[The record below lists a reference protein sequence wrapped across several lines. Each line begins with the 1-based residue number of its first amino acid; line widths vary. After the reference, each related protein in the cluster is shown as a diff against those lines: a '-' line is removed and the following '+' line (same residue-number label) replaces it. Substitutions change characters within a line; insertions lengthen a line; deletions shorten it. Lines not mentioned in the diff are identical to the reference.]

1 MTGDGQGAGVQRVD
15 VALNDGRSY
24 PILLGDDILGQPG
37 LLDPYIGS
45 QALVVTNDAVA
56 ARYLPALQESLR
68 ADGSRQVDV
77 IAIGDGEEH
86 KSLATYS
93 RVLDALIA
101 KRHNRST
108 TVVALGG
115 GVVGDVAGFAAA
127 TYQRGVA
134 LVQIPTTLLALV
146 DSSVGGKTAV
156 NHPSGKNLVGA
167 FHQPRAVI
175 ADVNVLKTLPQREL
189 AAGLAEVVK
198 YGVIAD
204 AEFFTWLE
212 AHIEALAARDP
223 AALLQAVRRC
233 CQIKALVVAE
243 DEREQGRRA
252 ILNFGH
258 TFGHAIESVGGYR
271 HHLHGEAVA
280 IGMAMAM
287 TLSARLDLCST
298 NDASRVQTLLATAG
312 LPLEAPGFDIAAL
325 RNAMGMDKKILDG
338 RLRLIVCNG
347 IGTAAVTDAAP
358 DEAIV
363 AAIESGVSPGE
374 NLR

>member
-1 MTGDGQGAGVQRVD
+1 MTRDGQGVQHVN
-15 VALNDGRSY
+15 VALKDGRSY
-24 PILLGDDILGQPG
+24 PILLGDGILGLPD
-37 LLDPYIGS
+37 LLEPFVGS

-56 ARYLPALQESLR
+56 DLYLPPLQESLC
-68 ADGSRQVDV
+68 ADDSRQVDV
-77 IAIGDGEEH
+77 MTIGDGEEH
-86 KSLATYS
+86 KSLATYG
-93 RVLDALIA
+93 RILDELIA

-127 TYQRGVA
+127 TYQRGVS

-175 ADVNVLKTLPQREL
+175 ADVRVLKTLPQREL

-204 AEFFTWLE
+204 AEFFAWLE
-212 AHIEALAARDP
+212 AHIKELAARDP
-223 AALLQAVRRC
+223 TALLQAIRRC
-233 CQIKALVVAE
+233 CEIKALVVAE

-271 HHLHGEAVA
+271 QHLHGEAVA
-280 IGMAMAM
+280 IGMSMAM
-287 TLSARLDLCST
+287 TLSARLGRCST
-298 NDASRVQTLLATAG
+298 NDASRVRALLATAS
-312 LPLEAPGFDIAAL
+312 LPLEARGFDIAAL
-325 RNAMGMDKKILDG
+325 RNAMGMDKKVLDG

-363 AAIESGVSPGE
+363 AAIESGVS
-374 NLR
+374 